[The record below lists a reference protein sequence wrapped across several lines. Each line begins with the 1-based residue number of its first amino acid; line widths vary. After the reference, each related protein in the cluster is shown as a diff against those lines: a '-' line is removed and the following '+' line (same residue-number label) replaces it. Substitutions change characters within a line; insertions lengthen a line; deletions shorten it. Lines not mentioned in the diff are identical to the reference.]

1 MDQHKHNYQH
11 QTHHRVQHHEVQTDE
26 HSYEYINK
34 QCCCFNLRKIS
45 RAITQYYDRCL
56 ESLNIRS
63 TQFTLLVALAATSA
77 KTLTEIAEVL
87 VMDRTTLTRNLKP
100 LAKMELIEIVHTVD
114 KRSKAYALTEK
125 GKNLLV
131 NSIPLWKAAQDNVI
145 NGIGYEEY
153 KDIISKLENL
163 LKMLNLFK

>member
-11 QTHHRVQHHEVQTDE
+11 QPHHGAQTDE

-63 TQFTLLVALAATSA
+63 TQFTLLVALDATSA
-77 KTLTEIAEVL
+77 KTLTQIAEAL

-100 LAKMELIEIVHTVD
+100 LAKMELITIIHTVD
-114 KRSKAYALTEK
+114 KRSKAYALTDK